1 MISRPIYTGYIC
13 HDDWKLSWIEGHH
26 EPLISLATYERIQ
39 KRRTEGAR
47 APARKDINEDF
58 PLRGFV
64 ECGDCGK
71 PFTSCWSKGKYKKY
85 PYYLCGTKG
94 CKSERKSIPRA
105 KIEEPFDK
113 IVQSLQPTQKL
124 FSLVKQMFRDAWI
137 QREKQAVA
145 ISDTYKKDVKAIDT
159 QIESLL
165 DRIVATNNS
174 VIVSAYEGKIEK
186 LDQDRR
192 IIAEKMKNGAVP
204 VGRFEDFI
212 ELPLNF
218 LANPWNLWKSGQS
231 ILRQT
236 VLRLAF
242 SERIAYCRETG
253 YRTPKT
259 TLPFKVLEV
268 FNTGERKLVEPR
280 RIELLTSSL
289 PARRSPS

>member
-1 MISRPIYTGYIC
+1 MIASVAQYCTAFC
-13 HDDWKLSWIEGHH
+13 S
-26 EPLISLATYERIQ
+26 
-39 KRRTEGAR
+39 
-47 APARKDINEDF
+47 
-58 PLRGFV
+58 
-64 ECGDCGK
+64 
-71 PFTSCWSKGKYKKY
+71 WSKGKYKKY
-85 PYYLCGTKG
+85 PYYLCGAKG

-113 IVQSLQPTQKL
+113 IVQSLQPTHKL
-124 FSLVKQMFRDAWI
+124 FDLVKQMFRDAWA

-145 ISDTYKKDVKAIDT
+145 ILDSYKKDMKVIDT
-159 QIESLL
+159 QIESLF
-165 DRIVATNNS
+165 DRIVATSNP
-174 VIVSAYEGKIEK
+174 VIVSAYEGKIDK
-186 LDQDRR
+186 LDQERR
-192 IIAEKMKNGAVP
+192 IITEKMKNGTAS

-218 LANPWNLWKSGQS
+218 LANPWNIWKSGQS

-268 FNTGERKLVEPR
+268 FNTGKEELVEPR